1 MQLPS
6 RLRVQHKMSAPDQP
20 WSRPPAS
27 PPVSALPSRG
37 HPGSPASPGELSS
50 ADLESVRQAFQQL
63 SRDEVAPG
71 ESAPQRIVVVADE
84 AGTRSA
90 AVHALAA
97 ELQRPVEYVD
107 LGAVHQSHVGQTEQA
122 LEQIFA
128 RAEASATILVFDEAD
143 ALFGQEPPPESDSPH
158 PDDRA
163 LLPLLRHQLE
173 NYRGTVV
180 LGTRTKP
187 SADQL
192 AAGAIGPVI
201 DLSEGIPFRPPVEA
215 RERPPTQRRD
225 LRLIRLLLREVEKMS
240 PGNLPAA
247 ITLPDQNPLI
257 VMHHLR
263 LLRDAGLVQGTAYRS
278 GSGPEVTVL
287 IEGLT
292 WSGHDALALMEDPA
306 AWAEAD
312 RLLDTQGRGD
322 FPSLL
327 QELRRARQPAPGQ

>member
-1 MQLPS
+1 
-6 RLRVQHKMSAPDQP
+6 MSAPDLP
-20 WSRPPAS
+20 RSRPPAS
-27 PPVSALPSRG
+27 PPVSGLPASVRS
-37 HPGSPASPGELSS
+37 GSPASPGELSS
-50 ADLESVRQAFQQL
+50 ADLESVHQTFQQL
-63 SRDEVAPG
+63 SRGAFAPG
-71 ESAPQRIVVVADE
+71 EAAPQRIVVVAAE

-90 AVHALAA
+90 AVHTLAA
-97 ELQRPVEYVD
+97 EWQRPVEYVD

-128 RAEASATILVFDEAD
+128 RAEAGATILVFDEAD
-143 ALFGQEPPPESDSPH
+143 ALFGQEPPPESDSPA

-180 LGTRTKP
+180 LGVRTKP

-192 AAGAIGPVI
+192 AAGAIGPVL
-201 DLSEGIPFRPPVEA
+201 DLSEVTALRPRVETLP
-215 RERPPTQRRD
+215 RPLTQRRD
-225 LRLIRLLLREVEKMS
+225 LRLIRQLLREVEKMA
-240 PGNLPAA
+240 PGKVPAALNLP
-247 ITLPDQNPLI
+247 DHDPLI

-263 LLRDAGLVQGTAYRS
+263 LLRDAGLVQGTVYRS

-287 IEGLT
+287 LEGLT
-292 WSGHDALALMEDPA
+292 WAGHDALALMEDAA

-312 RLLDTQGRGD
+312 RLLDAHGRGD

-327 QELRRARQPAPGQ
+327 QELRGARRPAPGQ